1 MVKFKQLERKRF
13 SDEVAEQIKQHII
26 NKLLRPG
33 EKLASER
40 DLALQ
45 FGVSRPVIRESLKIL
60 EYIGFLE
67 VIPGSTGGSFI
78 RKANYQLVSGSLEVM
93 FQLGTLEIKE
103 LLEARRILE
112 TETARFAAIR
122 ATSEDLNRIELTIS
136 EMQININDQEIKKKF
151 LKANDSFHTAVA
163 KAAKNQILLLNVNSL
178 RQAVFNLIDQHN
190 PGYESIN
197 SALGFHQQIFEA
209 IKARDGKAA
218 HRAMEEHLIS
228 FEGRLK
234 SDYPLL

>member
-1 MVKFKQLERKRF
+1 MVNFKTLERKRF

-26 NKLLRPG
+26 NKLLKPG

-40 DLALQ
+40 ELAIQ

-60 EYIGFLE
+60 EYVGFLE
-67 VIPGSTGGSFI
+67 VIPGSMGGSVI
-78 RKANYQLVSGSLEVM
+78 RKANSQLVSGSLEVM

-112 TETARFAAIR
+112 KETARFAAIR
-122 ATSEDLNRIELTIS
+122 ATSEDLTRIEQTINYMRIS
-136 EMQININDQEIKKKF
+136 INDQDVKNKF
-151 LKANDSFHTAVA
+151 LEANDSFHTAVA

-178 RQAVFNLIDQHN
+178 RQAVFNLIEKHN

-197 SALGFHQQIFEA
+197 SALSCHWKIFEA

-218 HRAMEEHLIS
+218 SRIMEEHMIS
-228 FEGRLK
+228 FEKRL
-234 SDYPLL
+234 SL

>member
-1 MVKFKQLERKRF
+1 MVKFTHLERKRL

-26 NKLLRPG
+26 NKLLKPG

-40 DLALQ
+40 ELALQ

-60 EYIGFLE
+60 EYVGFLE
-67 VIPGSTGGSFI
+67 VVPGCTGGAVI
-78 RKANYQLVSGSLEVM
+78 RKANSQLVSGTLEVM
-93 FQLGTLEIKE
+93 FQLGTMEIKE

-112 TETARFAAIR
+112 KETARFAAIR
-122 ATSEDLNRIELTIS
+122 ATSEDLARIEQTIS
-136 EMQININDQEIKKKF
+136 KQDVEKEF
-151 LKANDSFHTAVA
+151 LAANDSFHTAVA

-178 RQAVFNLIDQHN
+178 RQAVFNLIEKHN

-197 SALGFHQQIFEA
+197 SALSYHREIFEA

-218 HRAMEEHLIS
+218 SRVMEEHLIS
-228 FEGRLK
+228 FERRIM
-234 SDYPLL
+234 SDYPFL